1 MADDRGKC
9 ELPLSRVRTIMKSSP
24 DVNNINQ
31 EALFLAAKATEMFI
45 QSLAQ
50 VSLEQS
56 SDKGL
61 LKYNDLAEIVD
72 GIDTLQ
78 FLQDI
83 IPKKIK
89 ASEYFAMMKK
99 WEEENGGDSDT

>member
-56 SDKGL
+56 EDKGL

-89 ASEYFAMMKK
+89 ASEYFEMVKK
-99 WEEENGGDSDT
+99 WEEEAGEDNDT

>member
-1 MADDRGKC
+1 MADDKGKC
-9 ELPLSRVRTIMKSSP
+9 DLPLSRVRTIMKSSP
-24 DVNNINQ
+24 DVSSINQ

-45 QSLAQ
+45 QSMAQ

-56 SDKGL
+56 TDRNQL
-61 LKYNDLAEIVD
+61 RYNDLADIVD
-72 GIDTLQ
+72 SIDTLQ

-89 ASEYFAMMKK
+89 ASEYFEIMKK
-99 WEEENGGDSDT
+99 WEAENGNDSDS

>member
-1 MADDRGKC
+1 
-9 ELPLSRVRTIMKSSP
+9 
-24 DVNNINQ
+24 
-31 EALFLAAKATEMFI
+31 MFI

-56 SDKGL
+56 VDKGL

-78 FLQDI
+78 FLQ
-83 IPKKIK
+83 
-89 ASEYFAMMKK
+89 
-99 WEEENGGDSDT
+99 GL

>member
-1 MADDRGKC
+1 MADDKGKC
-9 ELPLSRVRTIMKSSP
+9 DLPLTRVRTIMKSSP

-56 SDKGL
+56 DDRKM

-72 GIDTLQ
+72 NIDTLQ

-89 ASEYFAMMKK
+89 AREFFEIMKQF
-99 WEEENGGDSDT
+99 EGENENDSDT

>member
-1 MADDRGKC
+1 MADDKGKC
-9 ELPLSRVRTIMKSSP
+9 DLPLTRVRTIMKSSP

-56 SDKGL
+56 DDRKM

-72 GIDTLQ
+72 NIDTLQ
-78 FLQDI
+78 FLQ
-83 IPKKIK
+83 
-89 ASEYFAMMKK
+89 
-99 WEEENGGDSDT
+99 